1 MAGTPTAGQTE
12 PTRLPARG
20 VAYLAL
26 LTLTWGANWPFI
38 SMAVEDMPVLVFRA
52 GCALTVG
59 VVVLGLA
66 GLSGTS
72 LRIPKQ
78 NWRFL
83 ALAAFFNVSLWFYL
97 SATAVSLAP
106 SGHIGALAHTI
117 PLWVFLIDTIVF
129 GQQPSAAKWL
139 GLMLG
144 LSAVIVLGMRNFQ
157 ATDSSL
163 WGVAAILAGAMS
175 WAIGANVVKRI
186 NFGAPVITVLGWQAL
201 IGSVPLLIAALPQF
215 QEIGPI
221 GTRA

>member
-83 ALAAFFNVSLWFYL
+83 ALAAFFKICVC
-97 SATAVSLAP
+97 SATAFSYCLK
-106 SGHIGALAHTI
+106 ST
-117 PLWVFLIDTIVF
+117 FLV
-129 GQQPSAAKWL
+129 
-139 GLMLG
+139 
-144 LSAVIVLGMRNFQ
+144 R
-157 ATDSSL
+157 
-163 WGVAAILAGAMS
+163 
-175 WAIGANVVKRI
+175 
-186 NFGAPVITVLGWQAL
+186 
-201 IGSVPLLIAALPQF
+201 
-215 QEIGPI
+215 
-221 GTRA
+221 